1 MALTWKDLVTT
12 ILAASIF
19 GIYYAMTKGI
29 DLPIISGYRSAILVL
44 GVLGMIMCAMS
55 GSGSLASGMNF
66 YAVVGSI
73 FGVLS
78 LILIVYGL
86 ITGAKIAFTILTFV
100 IIGLWVFTTIHHIIG
115 N

>member
-1 MALTWKDLVTT
+1 MSLTWKDMVTT

-19 GIYYAMTKGI
+19 GIYYSMGKGI
-29 DLPIISGYRSAILVL
+29 DLPIISGYRSAVLVL

-55 GSGSLASGMNF
+55 GSGSLTSGMNF
-66 YAVVGSI
+66 YTVVGSV

-86 ITGAKIAFTILTFV
+86 ITGAKIAFTLLTFV
-100 IIGLWVFTTIHHIIG
+100 ILALWVFTTLHHIIG